1 MTKPDEIPISNARNH
16 DEEFVTKVA
25 DLGSTKEML
34 ANGDNLRLRFAHII
48 REARRLCDLPP
59 LE

>member
-1 MTKPDEIPISNARNH
+1 MAQAIPNTARTA
-16 DEEFVTKVA
+16 DEEFVTMVA

-34 ANGDNLRLRFAHII
+34 ANGDNLRIQLAHII
-48 REARRLCDLPP
+48 RQARRLCDLPP